1 MKKLKLMAILMA
13 AGLALSFGNSAN
25 AEVGFINY
33 QKVLDNYPAA
43 QQAVKDLDAKGLE
56 LQQYMLEKEKQ
67 YKSLDTPLKKQ
78 NFETQTAT
86 EFNTKQDALM
96 KLRNDKEN
104 QIMTQIQSAAKAI
117 MVSQRLDAVLS
128 DQVVFVGGV
137 INIED
142 GIITGEKKELVEYNK
157 QIFC

>member
-78 NFETQTAT
+78 NFETQTAN
-86 EFNTKQDALM
+86 EFKAKQDALY
-96 KLRNDKEN
+96 KLRSDKE
-104 QIMTQIQSAAKAI
+104 TQILNQVQAAAKSV
-117 MVSQRLDAVLS
+117 MVSQRLDAILS
-128 DQVVFVGGV
+128 DQVIFVGGV
-137 INIED
+137 D
-142 GIITGEKKELVEYNK
+142 VTDLIIQQLK
-157 QIFC
+157 

>member
-25 AEVGFINY
+25 AEVGYINY

-43 QQAVKDLDAKGLE
+43 QQAVKEIDAKGLE

-78 NFETQTAT
+78 NFETQTTT
-86 EFNTKQDALM
+86 EFNAKQDALL
-96 KLRNDKEN
+96 KLRNDREN
-104 QIMTQIQSAAKAI
+104 QILTQIQTAAKSI
-117 MVSQRLDAVLS
+117 MVAQRLDAVLS
-128 DQVVFVGGV
+128 DQVIFVGGV
-137 INIED
+137 D
-142 GIITGEKKELVEYNK
+142 ITDLVIQK
-157 QIFC
+157 LKGQ

>member
-86 EFNTKQDALM
+86 EFNAKQDALM

-104 QIMTQIQSAAKAI
+104 QIMAQIQSAAKAI

-128 DQVVFVGGV
+128 DQVIFVGGV
-137 INIED
+137 D
-142 GIITGEKKELVEYNK
+142 ITDLVIQK
-157 QIFC
+157 LKGQ

>member
-13 AGLALSFGNSAN
+13 AGLALSFGNSVN

-86 EFNTKQDALM
+86 EFNAKQDALM

-128 DQVVFVGGV
+128 DQVIFVGGV
-137 INIED
+137 D
-142 GIITGEKKELVEYNK
+142 ITDLVIQK
-157 QIFC
+157 LKGQ

>member
-1 MKKLKLMAILMA
+1 MKKLKLMAILVA

-137 INIED
+137 D
-142 GIITGEKKELVEYNK
+142 ITDLVIQK
-157 QIFC
+157 LKGQ